1 MQAGLQG
8 WLQDHCWICLDLKCR
23 TRGLASHRRP
33 PFWASIPHLSR
44 NSGSHRR
51 PQSPRSFGLLIPHC
65 PRPSSPLLWPVSP
78 RRARMTR
85 CARGAKCESG
95 YVERHHCVGTVATVH
110 QKMHTHAG
118 THVGVFGSHHDDGG
132 AAQPRSMLSYGL
144 PRPLT
149 NRGSTARE
157 IDSVVAPRPN
167 CGQLE
172 GPTPEA
178 VPLLWSVHWAPC
190 RQVWSAGVSR
200 TDRSL
205 RVASLGGES
214 FGRAGRDWPQKWP

>member
-1 MQAGLQG
+1 MWRDG
-8 WLQDHCWICLDLKCR
+8 
-23 TRGLASHRRP
+23 TTPASP
-33 PFWASIPHLSR
+33 IPSEGAIWRFEGAEALSP
-44 NSGSHRR
+44 S
-51 PQSPRSFGLLIPHC
+51 QV
-65 PRPSSPLLWPVSP
+65 PSSATTAWAQWPQ
-78 RRARMTR
+78 
-85 CARGAKCESG
+85 CWD
-95 YVERHHCVGTVATVH
+95 TVH
-110 QKMHTHAG
+110 TRAG
-118 THVGVFGSHHDDGG
+118 TRIGVFGSHHDDGG
-132 AAQPRSMLSYGL
+132 ATQPRSMLLYGL
-144 PRPLT
+144 PRPSAYL
-149 NRGSTARE
+149 GSTARE